1 MLDISYRSG
10 SRVSDID
17 TWDILPEHKNLDA
30 YEKDGFRFWTD
41 HNSGPSK
48 MKDHNSVEY
57 LNDIKTHLL
66 SL

>member
-1 MLDISYRSG
+1 MGYTTR
-10 SRVSDID
+10 
-17 TWDILPEHKNLDA
+17 TQNLDA